1 MQKINLNF
9 HVYPLVVGQ
18 LDKHIFSDW
27 QAEGGHIQLRAT
39 QPADG
44 TSIEEEQITWTS
56 SDPDVAVVSENGL
69 VRALTTGITNIT
81 AALPDGS
88 SDTCRIQVIDNIARQ
103 TVLFLCLNTDRLV
116 LAKKEGA
123 ALYPQMFPVDY
134 FGEGHLDTICDW
146 ESSDESIVK
155 VNHRGHMLAVG
166 EGEAVVTAR
175 SKDYGREASC
185 RITVVKKSEAELYQD
200 PLEDIYGGSIT
211 LDVRSETQLTL
222 PKQAEGQ
229 PVCWC
234 TENPAIASVNA
245 NGRLTAWRT
254 GSVRVWATFI
264 NGGWRAAYGIHV
276 KEKKQQLTEI
286 HLSTQLLSMQA
297 GKSQPVYAVV
307 FPATVLNH
315 RLVWKSSDEE
325 VAQITDQYLNVSGLD
340 EVMVTG
346 KKEGMAVLTAT
357 DEETGMSVSCAVAVL
372 PHEIK
377 TEEIPAPGTLGVM
390 TRVSTENAAAA
401 GPNWATGDEE
411 GADPY
416 LSNLHIPA
424 ETVTDDSVCLLW
436 NRKSLADLPDFS
448 HYEIYQDGTKI
459 AETTNLSCRIR
470 NLQPERVYTF
480 TVTAVKCSDAVQT
493 ENKRKE
499 QAGQNEACSMTC
511 TVTTKPAPTAV
522 LDVTKAPYFAKG
534 DGVASD
540 TYVLQKAI
548 DDCPEGGEVWLPAGY
563 VFSSGALFL
572 KSNMTLRV
580 DGILF
585 GTEDPEEYP
594 LIVCRWEGYRKLTLT
609 EEWNQKLFPV
619 FPENNL
625 SHASLINIGVY
636 DEGQPGEI
644 SHYHTKNVRICG
656 NGMINGNGFT
666 LSYNEGPCWYTL
678 RKGLPIPQSP
688 VHDQNIRGRLIAMY
702 NTQGAYIC
710 DVTVGYGA
718 SWTIQPVFSDAV
730 TFDHVNIISMS
741 DGRTGATEGMLTLN
755 GDGIDPDS
763 STNINIINCYFT
775 VGDDAV
781 AIKSGRNRQG
791 WQLAKPSAYIRV
803 TDSVCV
809 DAKGSFAIGS
819 ESAGDVHHVLFQN
832 LYAANLTNFGLWIK
846 SAPCRGGVVHDVIM
860 RDCVLKNTGGA
871 AQIEYNHGGD
881 EDAAPELPDTHHVT
895 MENIRFE
902 GRHKFAL
909 RLIGHPDSRLHDITL
924 RHFTYGDDFFAK
936 RERKFYVDNCKNVRL
951 PEEPLPAG
959 YAWEITSSCEA
970 VGPEVEE
977 N

>member
-1 MQKINLNF
+1 MQNINLNF

-27 QAEGGHIQLRAT
+27 QAEGGHVQLRAT

-44 TSIEEEQITWTS
+44 ACIEKEQITWTS
-56 SDPDVAVVSENGL
+56 SDPDVAVVSEHGL
-69 VRALTTGITNIT
+69 VRALTTGITDIT
-81 AALPDGS
+81 AALPNGS

-103 TVLFLCLNTDRLV
+103 TVLFLRLNTDRLV

-146 ESSDESIVK
+146 ESSDESVVR

-166 EGEAVVTAR
+166 VGEAVVTAR
-175 SKDYGREASC
+175 SKDYGRAASC
-185 RITVVKKSEAELYQD
+185 RVTVVKKSEEELYED
-200 PLEDIYGGSIT
+200 PLEDMYGGRVT

-222 PKQAEGQ
+222 PEQAAGQ
-229 PVCWC
+229 PVRWC
-234 TENPAIASVNA
+234 TENPAIASVDA
-245 NGRLTAWRT
+245 DGKLTAWRT
-254 GSVRVWATFI
+254 GDVRVWATFV
-264 NGGWRAAYGIHV
+264 NGGWHVAYDV
-276 KEKKQQLTEI
+276 SVQKAQKQTVTEI

-297 GKSQPVYAVV
+297 GKSETIYAVV
-307 FPATVLNH
+307 FPATLLNH
-315 RLVWKSSDEE
+315 RLIWKSSDEE
-325 VAQITDQYLNVSGLD
+325 VAQIADPYFNVSGLD
-340 EVMVTG
+340 EVVVTG

-357 DEETGMSVSCAVAVL
+357 DAETGTSASCALAVL
-372 PHEIK
+372 QQERNM
-377 TEEIPAPGTLGVM
+377 EEIPAPGTLGVM
-390 TRVSTENAAAA
+390 TRVSTENAAVA
-401 GPNWATGDEE
+401 GPNWATGDEA

-436 NRKSLADLPDFS
+436 NRKSLADVPEFS
-448 HYEIYQDGTKI
+448 HYEIYQDGTKL
-459 AETTNLSCRIR
+459 AETKHISWRVR
-470 NLQPERVYTF
+470 SLQPETDYTF
-480 TVTAVKCSDAVQT
+480 TVIAKIKDGSDV
-493 ENKRKE
+493 RM
-499 QAGQNEACSMTC
+499 SRS
-511 TVTTKPAPTAV
+511 VRTKPAPAAV

-540 TYVLQKAI
+540 TYALQKAI

-572 KSNMTLRV
+572 KSNLTLRV

-594 LIVCRWEGYRKLTLT
+594 FIVCRWEGYRKLTLT
-609 EEWNQKLFPV
+609 DRWNKKLFPV

-636 DEGQPGEI
+636 DEGQPGES

-656 NGMINGNGFT
+656 SGMINGNGFT
-666 LSYNEGPCWYTL
+666 LSYNEGPCRYIL
-678 RKGLPIPQSP
+678 RKGLPIPPSP
-688 VHDQNIRGRLIAMY
+688 AHDQNLRGRLVAMY

-710 DVTVGYGA
+710 DVTLGYGP
-718 SWTIQPVFSDAV
+718 SWTVQPVFSDAV
-730 TFDHVNIISMS
+730 TFDHVNVISMS
-741 DGRTGATEGMLTLN
+741 DGRTGTTEGMLTLN

-763 STNINIINCYFT
+763 STNINIINCLFT

-803 TDSVCV
+803 SDSVCV

-860 RDCVLKNTGGA
+860 RDCVLKDTGGA
-871 AQIEYNHGGD
+871 AQIEYDHGGD

-902 GRHKFAL
+902 GKHKFAL

-924 RHFTYGDDFFAK
+924 RHFTYGDDFYAK
-936 RERKFYVDNCKNVRL
+936 RERKFYIDNCKNIRL
-951 PEEPLPAG
+951 PKEALPAG

-970 VGPEVEE
+970 VALPTKERG
-977 N
+977 NHL